1 MTGRPLALLGLCIAI
16 NAGAAESP
24 APESPR
30 DLFLG
35 EAFFYAHQGEHFDA
49 IARLDTELQQFRR
62 VDEPDR
68 DPLHFHLKHAEFSVG
83 DFELSYRM
91 HQRAGRAIRAV
102 LEGDVSPVIRNEAA
116 YRLARLYYEKSE
128 PEQALAVIGRING
141 RLPDRL
147 HDDERL
153 LRAQIDI
160 ANGRFGEAVA
170 LLEPLTSVSGV
181 EGFAGYNLGVA
192 LLRQGNTRDGY
203 AALARAGQIEAE
215 DEAARAI
222 RDKANLTLGFRLL
235 KAEKPEEARQYLD
248 RVRLTGPFSDNALL
262 GSGWADVTQGRH
274 DRALVPWSLLIQRNA
289 TGKAV
294 QEALLGVPF
303 AYAKLDKHGRAALL
317 YGSAL
322 ESFGQEIE
330 RLKASVESIRAGRFL
345 AALVR
350 EELKQ
355 DSNWVVRL
363 RELPETPETY
373 YLTELM
379 AANDFQSAL
388 QNYRDL
394 DALRLRLLRWEGSV
408 EAFAELIALR
418 RRYYEPL
425 LPDID
430 RRFRALDSQMRLRLE
445 QRQSLDDRLQRLL
458 VAPRPELLATAD
470 ERLLREQIAALE
482 ARHAGDD
489 TPAGQEARR
498 RIARLKGVI
507 HWDIH
512 SNYDQR
518 LTDAYVH
525 LHALDADVARLREIH
540 AGYVRTRQAATQS
553 YQGYDAQIGQ
563 ARERLG
569 EAKTRVAALMARQGQ
584 MLEQMAVS
592 ELELRRGRLEEYQ
605 VQARFAMAE
614 SYDRAIKAQQQAGG
628 RAK

>member
-1 MTGRPLALLGLCIAI
+1 MTGRSLALLGLCIAM
-16 NAGAAESP
+16 NAGAAELA

-35 EAFFYAHQGEHFDA
+35 EAFYYARQGEHFDA

-147 HDDERL
+147 RDDERL

-170 LLEPLTSVSGV
+170 LLEPLTGVSGV

-235 KAEKPEEARQYLD
+235 KAEKPEEARQFLD

-330 RLKASVESIRAGRFL
+330 RLKRSVESIRAGRFL

-408 EAFAELIALR
+408 DALAELIALR

-470 ERLLREQIAALE
+470 ERRLREQIAALE
-482 ARHAGDD
+482 ARHAKDD
-489 TPAGQEARR
+489 SPTGQEARR

-512 SNYDQR
+512 TNYDQR

-563 ARERLG
+563 ARARLG
-569 EAKTRVAALMARQGQ
+569 EAKVRVAALMARQGQ